1 MIHHPVYAEETKL
14 KKLKAFP
21 LRSGTDKDVH
31 SCHVY
36 AT

>member
-14 KKLKAFP
+14 KKLTAFP
-21 LRSGTDKDVH
+21 LRSGTDKDIH
-31 SCHVY
+31 YCHVY